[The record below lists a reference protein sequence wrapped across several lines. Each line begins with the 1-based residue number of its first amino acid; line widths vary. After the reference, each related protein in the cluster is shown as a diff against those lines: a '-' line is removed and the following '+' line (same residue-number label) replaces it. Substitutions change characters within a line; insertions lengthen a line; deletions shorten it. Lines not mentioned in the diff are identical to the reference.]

1 MVVYEP
7 LQQYDTAHT
16 AKTIYRKPWAKHGSS
31 IDENSVLNDVYAHF
45 PYPTYKC
52 EYENSSIYVMSV

>member
-31 IDENSVLNDVYAHF
+31 IDENSVLNYVYG
-45 PYPTYKC
+45 PISPGL
-52 EYENSSIYVMSV
+52 IRPGMIM